1 MKYPEIITLNKPD
14 IKDFSKE
21 RNYLLEKA
29 KSEWVFFVDTDETVS
44 ENLKKEIQELDPKN
58 FDGFYI
64 NRKILFMGRVIGED
78 KVLRLGRKNSGKWVR
93 EVHEV
98 WDIKGK
104 IGTLKNYIIHNTAK
118 NLSFYIAKMN
128 KYSDMHARANLIE
141 GKKSSLF
148 KIIFYPKV
156 KFLQNLISGR
166 GFVFSMLQ
174 SFHSF
179 LSWSKQWELQKK

>member
-1 MKYPEIITLNKPD
+1 MNDPEIITLNNPG

-29 KSEWVFFVDTDETVS
+29 KSDWIFFVDTDETVT
-44 ENLKKEIQELDPKN
+44 ENLKKEIRELNPDN
-58 FDGFYI
+58 FNGFYVK
-64 NRKILFMGRVIGED
+64 RKIIFLGHEIGED
-78 KVLRLGRKNSGKWVR
+78 KVLRLGRKNAGKWVR

-98 WDIKGK
+98 WDTEGR
-104 IGTLKNYIIHNTAK
+104 IGVLKNYIIHNTAED
-118 NLSFYIAKMN
+118 LGSYVAKMN

-148 KIIFYPKV
+148 KIIFYPKM
-156 KFLQNLISGR
+156 KFLQNIITGR
-166 GFVFSMLQ
+166 GFVFSVLQ